1 MASTDVILSGGGS
14 DADQAKLLALGQGQ
28 NIFEPTLEN
37 DVVAVSMTAMFVGL
51 SFFLGVIPPENV
63 EIGARLGRILGQGN
77 LDLVDLAD
85 GFGIQLSSA
94 LNLPSR
100 IKLPCGVALAG
111 AQVVLVSPLLAIGID
126 GHVPIKPD
134 TGGLNVLV
142 EIIALGIVAHGRV
155 ADTLVR
161 KVGRGPKGGA
171 LLVTALVVAKEKI
184 VGNIQETVTLTVASA
199 AEGQNQP

>member
-134 TGGLNVLV
+134 TGGLDVLV
-142 EIIALGIVAHGRV
+142 VETIALGIVAHCRV
-155 ADTLVR
+155 AGALVG

-171 LLVTALVVAKEKI
+171 L
-184 VGNIQETVTLTVASA
+184 VGNGNLLEEILASA
-199 AEGQNQP
+199 AEGQKQR